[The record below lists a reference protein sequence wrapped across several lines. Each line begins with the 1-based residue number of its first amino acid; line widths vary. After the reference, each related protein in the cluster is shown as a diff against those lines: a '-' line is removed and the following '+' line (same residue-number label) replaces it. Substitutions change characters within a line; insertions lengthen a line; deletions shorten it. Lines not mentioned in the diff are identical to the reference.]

1 MNNLTM
7 NILCAALLAAL
18 LGWMGY
24 TWVTTPIVQQ
34 STVTGAC
41 VAIIPDDTGY
51 TCNILPPKHTV
62 EWVK

>member
-1 MNNLTM
+1 MNTTIM
-7 NILCAALLAAL
+7 SMFGAALLAVL

-41 VAIIPDDTGY
+41 VSVIPDDTEY
-51 TCNILPPKHTV
+51 TCTVLPPKYV
-62 EWVK
+62 IEWVK